1 MSQNAPQQS
10 VQIVKYSDEYA
21 EPFARLNLDWLIR
34 YELIEDIDRE
44 YVEYPREKILDK
56 GGEIFLALIDGKVV
70 GTASAVIHDAKSV
83 ELAKLAVDQSARGRG
98 IGQLLTETVINWA
111 REKGAEKVVLISSTK
126 LKAALRL
133 YERLG
138 FIYCPFPADTGY
150 ETADI
155 YMELDVQQAQNVNA
169 GGKIQ

>member
-10 VQIVKYSDEYA
+10 VRIVNYADEYA
-21 EPFARLNLDWLIR
+21 EAFARLNLAWLIR
-34 YELIEDIDRE
+34 YELIEDMDRE
-44 YVEYPREKILDK
+44 YLEHPREKILSK
-56 GGEIFLALIDGKVV
+56 GGEIFFALIDGQVI
-70 GTASAVIHDAKSV
+70 GTAAALIHDAKSI
-83 ELAKLAVDQSARGRG
+83 ELAKLVVDQSAHGRG

-111 REKGAEKVVLISSTK
+111 RAHGAEKVVLISSTK

-138 FIYCPFPADTGY
+138 FIYCPLPADTGY

-155 YMELDVQQAQNVNA
+155 YMELDIQQAQL
-169 GGKIQ
+169 